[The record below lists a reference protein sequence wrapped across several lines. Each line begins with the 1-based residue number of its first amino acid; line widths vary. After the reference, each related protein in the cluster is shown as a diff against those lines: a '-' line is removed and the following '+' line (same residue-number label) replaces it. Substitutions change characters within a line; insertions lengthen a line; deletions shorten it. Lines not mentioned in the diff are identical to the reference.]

1 MISARALISFWNIE
15 GKSKKK
21 NREVHS
27 MYIISCQSTIM
38 SRPLHENRIPTKLL
52 ILVPILIKLIGKPM
66 ENKVPHNLY
75 RKRHNSNHDQSFHG
89 YT

>member
-1 MISARALISFWNIE
+1 MISGRALISFWNIE

-38 SRPLHENRIPTKLL
+38 SRPLHENRIPNETVNFSANFDKAD
-52 ILVPILIKLIGKPM
+52 
-66 ENKVPHNLY
+66 
-75 RKRHNSNHDQSFHG
+75 R
-89 YT
+89 